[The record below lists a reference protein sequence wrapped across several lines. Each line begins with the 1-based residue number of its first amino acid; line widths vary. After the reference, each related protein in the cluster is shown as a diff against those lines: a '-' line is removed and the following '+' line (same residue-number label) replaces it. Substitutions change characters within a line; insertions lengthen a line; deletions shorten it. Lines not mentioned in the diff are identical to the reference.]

1 MNPYQIERQQLI
13 DRLISQYPYGR
24 KWFET
29 KSNHVLI
36 ALLKKAD
43 TRYIK
48 PKNQPLQAQRLV
60 R

>member
-1 MNPYQIERQQLI
+1 MNPYQVERKELI

-36 ALLKKAD
+36 ALLKKAGKASNKSYK
-43 TRYIK
+43 R
-48 PKNQPLQAQRLV
+48 N
-60 R
+60 